1 MRLLSLIAGIAL
13 IAVAFGAGTRVADT
27 REGLIAEVITLLA
40 GVAGI
45 GLVLYA
51 VFAGARPGS
60 AGGMARPPAPVRS
73 PNAKDFAIGSAGLGL
88 AAVLIGGLVITAGWQ
103 WAAWGAVL
111 LLPMIAGSAFLCGR
125 YMRSRRAE
133 LRR

>member
-1 MRLLSLIAGIAL
+1 VRPLSLIAGIAL
-13 IAVAFGAGTRVADT
+13 IIVAFGAATRVADT
-27 REGLIAEVITLLA
+27 RDGLIAEVITLLA
-40 GVAGI
+40 AVAGI

-51 VFAGARPGS
+51 LFAGARP
-60 AGGMARPPAPVRS
+60 AQATAAARPPAPRRS
-73 PNAKDFAIGSAGLGL
+73 PNGRDFAIGSGGLGL

-125 YMRSRRAE
+125 YLRSR
-133 LRR
+133 

>member
-1 MRLLSLIAGIAL
+1 VRPLSLIAGIAL
-13 IAVAFGAGTRVADT
+13 IIVAFGAATRVADT
-27 REGLIAEVITLLA
+27 RDGLIAEVITLLA
-40 GVAGI
+40 AVAGI

-51 VFAGARPGS
+51 LLAGARPAQATG
-60 AGGMARPPAPVRS
+60 AARPPAPGRS
-73 PNAKDFAIGSAGLGL
+73 PNGRDFAIGSGGLGL

-125 YMRSRRAE
+125 YLRSR
-133 LRR
+133 